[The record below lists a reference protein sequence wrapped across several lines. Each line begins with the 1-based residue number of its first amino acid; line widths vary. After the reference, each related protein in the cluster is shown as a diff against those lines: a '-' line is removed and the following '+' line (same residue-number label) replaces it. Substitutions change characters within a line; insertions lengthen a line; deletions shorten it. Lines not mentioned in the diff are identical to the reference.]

1 MSAEN
6 RQFPLLFEPQKQ
18 YLKQDFMVSGCN
30 KNAYKI
36 VEMWPDWSFF
46 AMLIFGPKGCGK
58 THLAHI
64 FAENVCLRAEKI
76 FSVQIL
82 QASDIKTNKVAR
94 IHKEN
99 KCLIVENV
107 SVKANEEALFHL
119 FNLYQNE
126 GGYILFTSE
135 QPFAHIG
142 FKLPDLVSRLQLVPS
157 VPILR
162 PDDEMLEA
170 LIVKLFSD
178 RQINVSEDVLNYIV
192 QNMERSFSY
201 AEKLVAEADKIS
213 LCLKR
218 AVSVP
223 IIKQAMHT
231 LAHNTQQELF

>member
-1 MSAEN
+1 MSAESM
-6 RQFPLLFEPQKQ
+6 QFPLLFEPKKQ
-18 YLKQDFMVSGCN
+18 YLKQDFMVSNCN
-30 KNAYKI
+30 CHAYKA
-36 VEMWPDWSFF
+36 VELWPQWPFF

-64 FAENVCLRAEKI
+64 FAENVCLHSKKT
-76 FSVQIL
+76 FCVQIL

-99 KCLIVENV
+99 RCLIVENV
-107 SVKANEEALFHL
+107 SVKVNEEALFHL

-142 FKLPDLVSRLQLVPS
+142 LKLPDLLSRLQTVPS
-157 VPILR
+157 IPILR

-170 LIVKLFSD
+170 LIVKLFTD
-178 RQINVSEDVLNYIV
+178 RQISISNEVLNYIV

-201 AEKLVAEADKIS
+201 AEKLVEEADKIS

-223 IIKQAMHT
+223 IIKQAMHE
-231 LAHNTQQELF
+231 LAHHTQQELF